1 MTKESSLSDDALTL
15 GFAGTL
21 SAEGWV
27 GPGSGAAFVR
37 AGRIGRG
44 TS

>member
-27 GPGSGAAFVR
+27 GPGSHTNAAP